1 MKRLIL
7 YFLIFPFIL
16 LAQVDQFKSIGIGG
30 GGALFFPSLNPN
42 NEHEV
47 YISCDLSSM
56 YHSDQDGLNW
66 KLIDHR
72 QIQGG
77 NYSKVCFTKED
88 LIRYAIS
95 YKPDGYEDRAA
106 PVKSVDGGKTW
117 HKCPGN
123 PDPYE
128 FLDAIYSNYDSPQ
141 QIVISQKSQMYIS
154 QDGGDHFKLIYT
166 SKKADL
172 GLQSGGAFFDG
183 NNIYIAT
190 LDGIV
195 RSTDGG
201 NSFSLWTTTGIPA
214 GTGIVSFCGAKS
226 GSTMRFFALAGKLNL
241 LDGEDY
247 NDLFVFDNLVSAVLS
262 MDNASG
268 NWTQMNSGIQ
278 FANHHGKFI
287 SMAENDINT
296 VYIGGLQYANGDS
309 QNRHPMILKTSNAGQ
324 LWTSVLKT
332 LNNEN
337 IQTAYSGDRGDKG
350 WWFGEFVL
358 GMSVH
363 PRNPEICY
371 FSDLGFVHATFDGGS
386 LWKQLYVNPSQSNPQ
401 NTLINKGTYYASNGD
416 LNQVSAWQTYWADE
430 NTVWT
435 CQSDINGTRSIDGG
449 NNWSFDYTGHTDNSS
464 YRMVSSNDKK
474 TLYMA
479 TSSVHDLYQSTYLT
493 DGLLDR
499 ASNTGEVKF
508 SKDKGKTW
516 TAMTQF
522 SDVVATVAAHPKED
536 NTLYAARVNSN
547 VGIGGIW
554 QTKNANLGV
563 SATWTK
569 LPDPPRTE
577 GHPYNIVVLNDG
589 KILVSYS
596 GHRDPAFTASSGV
609 FLYDPS
615 TNSWS
620 DRSHP
625 GMYYW
630 TKDVIVDP
638 HDPSQ
643 NTWYAGVFAGWGVS
657 ASKGVGGLYKTK
669 DRGLNWTRIFDHER
683 VESAAI
689 SPVNPNEMYVSTETG
704 GLFYTA
710 ELNQSTPVFTLT
722 DYPHRHPM
730 RLFFHPYKT
739 GELWIT
745 SFGQGVMIGTKKAPN
760 AVIQKPE
767 ISPIQI
773 FPNPGGASI
782 LVITK
787 DKPGRIQIINALGEE
802 MKIDTISKDENHFQ
816 LDVEKLTPGLYW
828 IQCGKQCQAWIKK

>member
-324 LWTSVLKT
+324 LWTSVLET
-332 LNNEN
+332 LNKEN

-386 LWKQLYVNPSQSNPQ
+386 LWKQLYVNPSQSNP
-401 NTLINKGTYYASNGD
+401 
-416 LNQVSAWQTYWADE
+416 
-430 NTVWT
+430 
-435 CQSDINGTRSIDGG
+435 
-449 NNWSFDYTGHTDNSS
+449 
-464 YRMVSSNDKK
+464 
-474 TLYMA
+474 
-479 TSSVHDLYQSTYLT
+479 
-493 DGLLDR
+493 
-499 ASNTGEVKF
+499 
-508 SKDKGKTW
+508 
-516 TAMTQF
+516 
-522 SDVVATVAAHPKED
+522 
-536 NTLYAARVNSN
+536 
-547 VGIGGIW
+547 
-554 QTKNANLGV
+554 
-563 SATWTK
+563 
-569 LPDPPRTE
+569 
-577 GHPYNIVVLNDG
+577 
-589 KILVSYS
+589 
-596 GHRDPAFTASSGV
+596 
-609 FLYDPS
+609 
-615 TNSWS
+615 
-620 DRSHP
+620 
-625 GMYYW
+625 
-630 TKDVIVDP
+630 
-638 HDPSQ
+638 
-643 NTWYAGVFAGWGVS
+643 
-657 ASKGVGGLYKTK
+657 
-669 DRGLNWTRIFDHER
+669 
-683 VESAAI
+683 
-689 SPVNPNEMYVSTETG
+689 
-704 GLFYTA
+704 
-710 ELNQSTPVFTLT
+710 
-722 DYPHRHPM
+722 
-730 RLFFHPYKT
+730 
-739 GELWIT
+739 
-745 SFGQGVMIGTKKAPN
+745 
-760 AVIQKPE
+760 
-767 ISPIQI
+767 
-773 FPNPGGASI
+773 
-782 LVITK
+782 
-787 DKPGRIQIINALGEE
+787 
-802 MKIDTISKDENHFQ
+802 
-816 LDVEKLTPGLYW
+816 
-828 IQCGKQCQAWIKK
+828 